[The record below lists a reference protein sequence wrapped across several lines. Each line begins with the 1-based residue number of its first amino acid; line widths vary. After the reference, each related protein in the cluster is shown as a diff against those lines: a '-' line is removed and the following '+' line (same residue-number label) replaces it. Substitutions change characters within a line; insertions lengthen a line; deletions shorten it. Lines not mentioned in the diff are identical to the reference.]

1 MKQSATS
8 NNTWLSSATLTH
20 RFHMSAPV
28 IQVLKN
34 EELADA
40 FQHFISSVWFQIPE
54 LVDLSKKLSLVFKEV
69 KNGWYSLWER
79 WYMNLT
85 WKCFEDSED
94 VKLAYALFN
103 IKKEDILS
111 LNDNFIR
118 TFSQYFKT
126 EDNALYIK
134 KFFSSV
140 MFWLLQWIK
149 IHNDEQPLDIS
160 DYRSNTSE
168 SMKTI
173 LDNAW
178 SSEVIE
184 LFPVEGKWT
193 I

>member
-1 MKQSATS
+1 MRQSATS
-8 NNTWLSSATLTH
+8 NNAWLNRATLTH

-28 IQVLKN
+28 IQVLKD
-34 EELADA
+34 EELTDA

-69 KNGWYSLWER
+69 KNDWYSLWER

-85 WKCFEDSED
+85 WKCFEDTED

-103 IKKEDILS
+103 SKKEDILS
-111 LNDNFIR
+111 LNDNFIG

-126 EDNALYIK
+126 ENNTLYIK

-140 MFWLLQWIK
+140 MFWLLQWVK

-160 DYRSNTSE
+160 DYRNNTSE
-168 SMKTI
+168 RTTELI
-173 LDNAW
+173 GNP
-178 SSEVIE
+178 SSGEVIE
-184 LFPVEGKWT
+184 LFQVDWKWE